1 VSVADSVPTVT
12 RSRSVFISYQAPFFC
27 SFNFCLSLLF
37 WPCFAHSCQDSF
49 FFFFG
54 GGLCPCYGGYIK
66 MFSFQL
72 GFI

>member
-49 FFFFG
+49 FFFG

>member
-1 VSVADSVPTVT
+1 
-12 RSRSVFISYQAPFFC
+12 
-27 SFNFCLSLLF
+27 LF

-49 FFFFG
+49 FFL